1 MGTLSETLKLSL
13 EEVIIFASVLPI
25 SIITLLVEV
34 RNRGEH
40 IKKNRTVVSCI
51 WQNAI
56 NEEDG

>member
-1 MGTLSETLKLSL
+1 MGILSETLKLSL
-13 EEVIIFASVLPI
+13 EEMIIFASVLPI

-40 IKKNRTVVSCI
+40 IKKNRNVVSCI

>member
-1 MGTLSETLKLSL
+1 MGTLSKTLKLSL
-13 EEVIIFASVLPI
+13 EEMIIFASVLPI

-40 IKKNRTVVSCI
+40 IKKNRNVVSCI

>member
-1 MGTLSETLKLSL
+1 MSETLKPSL
-13 EEVIIFASVLPI
+13 EEMIIFASVLPI

-40 IKKNRTVVSCI
+40 IKKNRNVVSCI

>member
-1 MGTLSETLKLSL
+1 MSETLKLSL
-13 EEVIIFASVLPI
+13 EEMIIFASVLPI

-40 IKKNRTVVSCI
+40 IKKNRNVVSCI